1 MDLKNLISNDEMS
14 APNMSRTNS
23 QQRMSIHDLMNS
35 DDGAIRQRTSI
46 TNLTNDLDV
55 DMNGKK
61 TMTRSRRMSSATS
74 SDADASSSR
83 SLNSSFQDHSQ
94 PLEELKEN
102 KEPKATGGTRKPRQ
116 YAEKPVWAK
125 DYVPTVRKS
134 VRKPVLTTAA
144 TKLSVAS
151 ITGTIPRN
159 DFNKVVTEWIWA
171 NVEGVRHEY
180 ASREPVDR
188 YLELEL
194 KMGHIWDKVKD
205 KRLRL
210 PVNCETILNVDFFQ
224 SECFFRSGVPAQQF
238 HDLKAFI
245 AKLAQEKNHN
255 RGNRFVVENSHCV
268 DLIAHERKRNEK
280 PSTGR
285 VSVDVKTKRRMA
297 SVHKQ
302 RVADL
307 VMYLPNSLYDIRL
320 SMSLE
325 LPYEMNDAAFESF
338 QQRVE
343 LRRDKERVSYTHPA
357 TFTKIDM
364 TKVKENGTV
373 KHEVELE
380 LDVRELL
387 RSMAK
392 VAEDPLYYIDLV
404 QAFLDN
410 GRIISRQLSIQD

>member
-1 MDLKNLISNDEMS
+1 MDLRNLISNDEMS

-35 DDGAIRQRTSI
+35 DDGIRQRTSI
-46 TNLTNDLDV
+46 TNLTNDQDV
-55 DMNGKK
+55 DMNGNR
-61 TMTRSRRMSSATS
+61 TMSLSRRMSSATS
-74 SDADASSSR
+74 SDADASSTKSR
-83 SLNSSFQDHSQ
+83 NSSFHEQIK
-94 PLEELKEN
+94 PLEEPKEN
-102 KEPKATGGTRKPRQ
+102 KEPKVTGVARKPRR
-116 YAEKPVWAK
+116 YAEKPVWAR

-134 VRKPVLTTAA
+134 VRRPAMTTVA

-151 ITGTIPRN
+151 ITGSIPRN

-180 ASREPVDR
+180 AAQGPVDK

-210 PVNCETILNVDFFQ
+210 PVNSETILNVDFFQ
-224 SECFFRSGVPAQQF
+224 NECFFRSGVPAQQF
-238 HDLKAFI
+238 HDLKAYI
-245 AKLAQEKNHN
+245 SKLAQEKNHN

-343 LRRDKERVSYTHPA
+343 LRRDKERVSFTHPA

-364 TKVKENGTV
+364 TKVKENGAV

-387 RSMAK
+387 RSMAM